1 MEDFVWFNQVGK
13 SDVDI
18 VGGKGANLG
27 ELTKIGASVPG
38 GFIITAGSY
47 FKAAQ
52 TSGALDRIRG
62 VLYDLDA
69 ENPAQL
75 QTKASQCQEEIKKI
89 QLDKDFEEKLYTFYH
104 KLSAKS
110 DDLVA
115 VRSSATA
122 EDLPQASF
130 AGQQSTYLN
139 VKGEKKLKEALLSAW
154 ASLFEARA
162 IFYRATKNFD
172 HFKVGIAICVQK
184 MIQSEVSGI
193 MFTIDPVTN
202 DRRKVVIEAIFG
214 LGELI
219 VGGRETPDHYEVSK
233 DKMEIIAKTISVQN
247 KQLVRSRNGNM
258 LIKVSK
264 KYQAEQ
270 KLDDSLIVELAKAG
284 RAIEKHYFFPQ
295 DIEWAVESGKLY
307 IVQARPVTTIK
318 SDVDEKRLEANVS
331 KNERDIILTGA
342 PASPAIG
349 TGKVVIIKSPAEIGK
364 VEKGDVLVAEMT
376 NPDFVPAMKKAAA
389 IITDR
394 GGRTSHAAIVS
405 RELGVACVVGTE
417 KATKVLKNG
426 MIVTVDGA
434 KGIVYKGQLIKST
447 KAAKL
452 QSQKK
457 PAFLHKIATKL
468 LVNLAEPSLASQV
481 ASQNV
486 DGVGLLRAEFILA
499 EIGTHPKKFIED
511 GKSEKFV
518 EELAKKVAIFGKAFG
533 MRPVIYRATDLKSN
547 EYKDLKGG
555 RRYEPEESNPMLGY
569 RGAFRFVKDP
579 DVFKLE
585 LAAIKKARSKHKNL
599 HLMVPFVR
607 TAIELKA
614 VKNLVRN
621 AGLFEDPSFK
631 FYMMVEIPTNVISIE
646 DFIKV
651 GLDGISIGS
660 NDLTMLILG
669 TDRDNE
675 EVAGEFNELD
685 PSVLWAFKRTI
696 ETASRYKIATSI
708 CGQAPSVYPEL
719 TQMLVKWGISSI
731 SVNPDAI
738 SITRQHIYEAEKN
751 LIS

>member
-1 MEDFVWFNQVGK
+1 MEDVVWFNKVGK
-13 SDVDI
+13 NDVDI

-27 ELTKIGASVPG
+27 ELTKIGASVPD
-38 GFIITAGSY
+38 GFIVTAGPY
-47 FKAAQ
+47 FKAAE

-62 VLYDLDA
+62 LLYDLDA
-69 ENPAQL
+69 ENPTQL
-75 QTKASQCQEEIKKI
+75 ETKAKLCQQEIKKI
-89 QLDKDFEEKLYTFYH
+89 QLDSNFEKKLYSFYH
-104 KLSAKS
+104 KLSPKS
-110 DDLVA
+110 DALVA

-139 VKGEKKLKEALLSAW
+139 VKGEEKLKESLLSAW

-193 MFTIDPVTN
+193 MFTIDPVTS
-202 DRRKVVIEAIFG
+202 DRSKVVIEAIFG

-219 VGGRETPDHYEVSK
+219 VGGRETPDHYEISK
-233 DKMEIIAKTISVQN
+233 DRMEIIAKTISVQN
-247 KQLVRSRNGNM
+247 NQLVKSRNGNM

-264 KYQAEQ
+264 KYKGEQ
-270 KLDDSLIVELAKAG
+270 KLDDALIIELAKVG
-284 RAIEKHYFFPQ
+284 KTIEKHYFFPQ
-295 DIEWAVESGKLY
+295 DIEWALEKEKLY
-307 IVQARPVTTIK
+307 IVQSRPVTTINSEVEGK
-318 SDVDEKRLEANVS
+318 KLKANLS
-331 KNERDIILTGA
+331 KNEKNIILTGA
-342 PASPAIG
+342 PASPVIG
-349 TGKVVIIKSPAEIGK
+349 TGKVIIIKNPAEISK
-364 VEKGDVLVAEMT
+364 VEKGDVLVTEMT

-389 IITDR
+389 IVTNR

-405 RELGVACVVGTE
+405 RELGIACVVGTE

-434 KGIVYKGQLIKST
+434 KGIVYKGQMIKSG
-447 KAAKL
+447 KAIKL
-452 QSQKK
+452 QSQKT
-457 PAFLHKIATKL
+457 PVFLHKTATKL

-518 EELAKKVAIFGKAFG
+518 EELAEKMVVFGKAFG
-533 MRPVIYRATDLKSN
+533 ARPVIYRATDLKSN
-547 EYKDLKGG
+547 EYKNLRGG
-555 RRYEPEESNPMLGY
+555 QRYEPEESNPMLGF

-585 LAAIKKARSKHKNL
+585 LAAIKKARAKHKNL

-614 VKNLVRN
+614 VKNLVMHT
-621 AGLFEDPSFK
+621 GLFEDPSFK

-669 TDRDNE
+669 IDRDNE
-675 EVAGEFNELD
+675 EVASEFNELD

-696 ETASRYKIATSI
+696 ETASKYKVSTSI

-738 SITRQHIYEAEKN
+738 SITRQHIYEAERN

>member
-75 QTKASQCQEEIKKI
+75 QTKASQCREEIKKI

-110 DDLVA
+110 DALVA

-270 KLDDSLIVELAKAG
+270 KMDDSLIVELAKAG

-696 ETASRYKIATSI
+696 ETASRYKVATSI

-738 SITRQHIYEAEKN
+738 NITRQHIYEAEKN

>member
-75 QTKASQCQEEIKKI
+75 QTKASQCREEIKKI

-110 DDLVA
+110 DALVA

-270 KLDDSLIVELAKAG
+270 KMDDSLIVELAKAG

-696 ETASRYKIATSI
+696 ETASRYKVATSI